1 MLSLT
6 VDSTA
11 NESPSQWNQPR
22 CSSILI
28 GFFCRFIDFAKIP
41 TSWLTTSSPPTVAL
55 SHHQPQRIAR
65 VKTHPLAFGFAEPP

>member
-11 NESPSQWNQPR
+11 NESPSKWNQPG

-28 GFFCRFIDFAKIP
+28 GSFCRFIDFAKIS

-55 SHHQPQRIAR
+55 SHGQSQHIAR
-65 VKTHPLAFGFAEPP
+65 V